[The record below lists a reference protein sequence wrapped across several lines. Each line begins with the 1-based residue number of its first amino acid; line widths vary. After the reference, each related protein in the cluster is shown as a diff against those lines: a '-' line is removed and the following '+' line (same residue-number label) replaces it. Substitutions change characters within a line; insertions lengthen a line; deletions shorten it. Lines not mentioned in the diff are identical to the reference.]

1 MYALLVLYFCSQ
13 SVKDLIF
20 APLFWKASAK
30 VRPFSELA
38 KQFIIFFQEK
48 QEKRTDWTKR
58 RGKRRGKGYSCMHFE
73 VKFANNPPLLRNNRG
88 LLKKDLEMFGSSTH
102 YYLSLQTKGFLVC
115 PCDI

>member
-73 VKFANNPPLLRNNRG
+73 VKFANNPPLLRNSRA
-88 LLKKDLEMFGSSTH
+88 
-102 YYLSLQTKGFLVC
+102 Y
-115 PCDI
+115 